1 MMASCG
7 TVNQVCRKLSKLR
20 KTVSNQK
27 KNFIGKDGDPSE
39 INPKERYCS
48 LTNKRHRQWMEKDLL
63 TEWKILRSGLSGRK
77 TSHVITLY
85 SQPCLTFFGGVTN
98 KLRELST
105 HVVIIIKNM
114 GSNDFGTV
122 KHSTQV
128 RKLRKNIGSNAH
140 RALIHKVVSAFQRR
154 TEKLTLSGR
163 KTNTNQTQSKVKFLI
178 SDSAALPGAST
189 SILF

>member
-85 SQPCLTFFGGVTN
+85 SQPCLAFFGGVTN

-122 KHSTQV
+122 KHSTHV

-140 RALIHKVVSAFQRR
+140 RALIHKVVSDFQRR
-154 TEKLTLSGR
+154 TENLTLSGR